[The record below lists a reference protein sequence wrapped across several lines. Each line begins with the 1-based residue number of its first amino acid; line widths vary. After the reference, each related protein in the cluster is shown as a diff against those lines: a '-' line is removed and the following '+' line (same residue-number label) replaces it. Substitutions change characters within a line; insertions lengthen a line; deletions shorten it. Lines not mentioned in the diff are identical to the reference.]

1 MKYLLSI
8 TLLFIG
14 LILFNSCGDDAITG
28 SNSGNTSADFEIYV
42 TKFNGTLLR
51 VETYVVKS
59 DGTNLRL
66 FNDSLGVTSHSFNNK
81 LTFAGID
88 TTGYYLNPLY
98 TANSDGTNIVKISFG
113 SYFPVYYILS
123 PAGDKVLFTTD
134 AGNFLVIANVDG
146 TGMIQIS
153 DGIRGTEQVPK
164 FSPDGKLIAFFEAP
178 QSLETGL
185 YIINTDGTGKKML
198 MDSIY
203 YSANYTLDWSPD
215 GTKILF
221 QYNKNNLNNP
231 KICSIDT
238 SGMNLIDLAEG
249 INPAYSPDGN
259 KICFK
264 KNVNQGIHDLIVMNS
279 DGSNIL
285 NITNSLNQHEDG
297 GYWNVNSDK
306 ILYSELS
313 GGTQSLRI
321 YDINSQSSTLLI
333 NQSFW
338 GYWKY

>member
-1 MKYLLSI
+1 MKYLLSL
-8 TLLFIG
+8 TLLFIC
-14 LILFNSCGDDAITG
+14 LISFNSCGDDIINNNG
-28 SNSGNTSADFEIYV
+28 GNPTADFDIYV
-42 TKFNGTLLR
+42 TKFNGALLR

-59 DGTNLRL
+59 DGSNLSL
-66 FNDSLGVTSHSFNNK
+66 LNDSLGVTSHSYNNK
-81 LTFAGID
+81 LTFTGID
-88 TTGYYLNPLY
+88 TTGYFLNPLY
-98 TANSDGTNIVKISFG
+98 TANSDGTNLVKISFG

-134 AGNFLVIANVDG
+134 AGNYLILANIDG

-178 QSLETGL
+178 QNLETGL
-185 YIINTDGTGKKML
+185 YIVNTDGTGKKML

-215 GTKILF
+215 GTKIIF
-221 QYNKNNLNNP
+221 QYNKNNLNSP
-231 KICSIDT
+231 RVCSIDT
-238 SGMNLIDLAEG
+238 SGVNLVELAEG
-249 INPAYSPDGN
+249 INPSYSLNGT

-264 KNVNQGIHDLIVMNS
+264 KNVNQGIFDLFVVNA
-279 DGSNIL
+279 DGSNVI
-285 NITNSLNQHEDG
+285 NITNTLNLNEAG
-297 GYWNVNSDK
+297 GYWSFNSEK

-313 GGTQSLRI
+313 GGSQSLRI
-321 YDINSQSSTLLI
+321 YDINSQSSALLVD
-333 NQSFW
+333 QSVW

>member
-8 TLLFIG
+8 TLLFIC
-14 LILFNSCGDDAITG
+14 LISFYSCGDDIINNNG
-28 SNSGNTSADFEIYV
+28 GNPTADFDIYV
-42 TKFNGTLLR
+42 TKFNGALLR

-59 DGTNLRL
+59 DGTNLSL
-66 FNDSLGVTSHSFNNK
+66 LNDSLGVTSHSFNNK

-113 SYFPVYYILS
+113 SYYPVYFILS
-123 PAGDKVLFTTD
+123 PAGDKVLYTTD
-134 AGNFLVIANVDG
+134 EGNFLVLANVDG

-178 QSLETGL
+178 QNLETGL
-185 YIINTDGTGKKML
+185 YIVNTDGTGKKML

-215 GTKILF
+215 GTKIMF
-221 QYNKNNLNNP
+221 QYNKNNLNSP
-231 KICSIDT
+231 RVCSIDT
-238 SGMNLIDLAEG
+238 SGLNLVELAEG
-249 INPAYSPDGN
+249 INPSYSLNGT

-264 KNVNQGIHDLIVMNS
+264 KNVNQGIFDLFVVNA
-279 DGSNIL
+279 DGSSVI
-285 NITNSLNQHEDG
+285 NITNTLNLNEAG
-297 GYWNVNSDK
+297 GYWSFNSEQ

-313 GGTQSLRI
+313 GGSQSLRI

-333 NQSFW
+333 NQSVW